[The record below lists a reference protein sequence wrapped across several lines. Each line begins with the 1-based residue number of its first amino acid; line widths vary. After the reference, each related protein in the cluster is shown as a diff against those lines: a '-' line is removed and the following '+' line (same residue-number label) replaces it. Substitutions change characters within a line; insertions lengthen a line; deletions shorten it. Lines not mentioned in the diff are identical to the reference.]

1 MPVVLADSQSTLPQA
16 QAAELAEDP
25 SDTEQLGGREQVLE
39 DFVHTSPVPDPRVL
53 LEQSTLP
60 QAQAAELA
68 ADPSVKVQGECL
80 LHRFS
85 DCLQNMPVVLADSQ
99 STLPQAQASELA
111 ADPSDTEQEG
121 ILRHW
126 FLLK

>member
-1 MPVVLADSQSTLPQA
+1 MPVVLGDSQSTLPQA
-16 QAAELAEDP
+16 QAAGLAADP

-60 QAQAAELA
+60 QAQA
-68 ADPSVKVQGECL
+68 
-80 LHRFS
+80 
-85 DCLQNMPVVLADSQ
+85 
-99 STLPQAQASELA
+99 SELA

-121 ILRHW
+121 ILRHS

>member
-1 MPVVLADSQSTLPQA
+1 MLVDGVE
-16 QAAELAEDP
+16 QAAELATDP
-25 SDTEQLGGREQVLE
+25 LDTEQLGGREQVLE

-60 QAQAAELA
+60 QAQA
-68 ADPSVKVQGECL
+68 
-80 LHRFS
+80 
-85 DCLQNMPVVLADSQ
+85 
-99 STLPQAQASELA
+99 SELA
-111 ADPSDTEQEG
+111 AEPSDTGQVG

>member
-1 MPVVLADSQSTLPQA
+1 MHTSPVPDPRVLLEQSTLPQA
-16 QAAELAEDP
+16 QASELATEP

-60 QAQAAELA
+60 QAQA
-68 ADPSVKVQGECL
+68 
-80 LHRFS
+80 
-85 DCLQNMPVVLADSQ
+85 
-99 STLPQAQASELA
+99 SELA
-111 ADPSDTEQEG
+111 AEPSDTEQEG
-121 ILRHW
+121 ILRHS